1 MKRYQHDPLMSAP
14 SVPTALGSLF
24 AAAAA
29 ANARQSDPQTSKAAA
44 RSLDPRGQ
52 LGILSRAYEAAGPR
66 GMTDEEAALT
76 TGLASAWKR
85 CSDLR
90 RLGFIVATGET
101 RTGSS
106 GRDGIVCRWKG
117 EA

>member
-14 SVPTALGSLF
+14 AVPTALGSLF

-29 ANARQSDPQTSKAAA
+29 ANARSSDPQTSKAAA
-44 RSLDPRGQ
+44 RSVDPRGQ
-52 LGILSRAYEAAGPR
+52 LGILSRAYAAAGAR
-66 GMTDEEAALT
+66 GLTDEEAALT

-106 GRDGIVCRWKG
+106 GREGIVCRWKVD
-117 EA
+117 A